1 MTSMKEAVSDNT
13 GVPEDKSQE
22 QIAGDDTS
30 RKSDHDSEEETSAVS
45 KSEQDSVSEET
56 GKLPD
61 EKDGLVDN
69 KVWTSLSDD

>member
-13 GVPEDKSQE
+13 GVPENKSQE
-22 QIAGDDTS
+22 KIARNDTS
-30 RKSDHDSEEETSAVS
+30 MKSGDGEEETSAVS
-45 KSEQDSVSEET
+45 KSEQDNVSEET

-69 KVWTSLSDD
+69 KVWTSLSNE